1 MLRRNALYATVLLAA
16 LSGAGCSFLTA
27 SVHLNKSTEL
37 YGKGEYQAAIAEA
50 TQAIEAKPDLNLG
63 YINRAVAYQGARQYD
78 KALSDYQHAIAL
90 NPDEAITH
98 LNYVL
103 LLVFL
108 RRSDEGAKD
117 AEQFLNGH
125 PNSSLC
131 RLALA
136 EALLAQRNPT
146 RAHELTAQAISA
158 LESSPSAAE
167 LKYVPKDYL
176 FAYAYGL
183 QGRSAAEL
191 NRPSEAQQAIDKA
204 ATFRNDFDTRFARAK
219 IYYAQ
224 KDWQRA
230 ASELN
235 AAYANATLEQK
246 NSGFGIES
254 HFLLG
259 NCALHLG
266 QLDQARREYEEF
278 LSANQAEP
286 EAFFNLGQVYAKS
299 GSRDRAIENYSAAL
313 RLNSDLVDAH
323 ANRGTLYLQM
333 ERYQEAIRDFSD
345 ALAKQPRETSLLYKR
360 AYSYCAS
367 GHAGMGQGDLKAI
380 LQVDPG
386 NAQAKALLRECGK
399 GSS

>member
-1 MLRRNALYATVLLAA
+1 MFRRNVLCGAALLAV
-16 LSGAGCSFLTA
+16 LSGAGCSYLA
-27 SVHLNKSTEL
+27 AAGHVNKSSAL
-37 YGKGEYQAAIAEA
+37 IGQGEYQAAIAEA
-50 TQAIEAKPDLNLG
+50 TKAIEAKPDLDLG
-63 YINRAVAYQGARQYD
+63 YVNRAIAYQNARQYD
-78 KALSDYQHAIAL
+78 NALSDYRRAMAL
-90 NPDEAITH
+90 NPDGAITH
-98 LNYVL
+98 LDYVL

-117 AEQFLNGH
+117 ADEFLSRH
-125 PNSSLC
+125 SNSGLC

-136 EALLAQRNPT
+136 EALLAQRNPD
-146 RAHELTAQAISA
+146 RAYEITTQALQA
-158 LESSPSAAE
+158 LQSSPSADE
-167 LKYVPKDYL
+167 LKHVPKDHL

-183 QGRSAAEL
+183 QGRIAAEL
-191 NRPSEAQQAIDKA
+191 NRPVEAQQAIDKA
-204 ATFRNDFDTRFARAK
+204 ATFRNDFGTRFARVK
-219 IYYAQ
+219 TYYAE

-230 ASELN
+230 ASEMN
-235 AAYANATLEQK
+235 AAYANATLEEK

-266 QLDQARREYEEF
+266 QLDEARREYEEF
-278 LSANQAEP
+278 LSANKAEP

-299 GSRDRAIENYSAAL
+299 GSRDKAVENYSAAL

-333 ERYQEAIRDFSD
+333 GRYQDAIRDFSD

-367 GHAGMGQGDLKAI
+367 GHAGMGQQDLRAV
-380 LQVDPG
+380 LQSDPG
-386 NAQAKALLRECGK
+386 NAQAKALLKECGK
-399 GSS
+399 GPS